1 MAQDNN
7 ISVSFTEEDIQTVRD
22 AIVTIAGVL
31 KGKAISLTPQ
41 ERKQYGRVKYEKE
54 VWIDK
59 VKIQMDNNPNLIPE
73 YISKAEF
80 DKDYLAHKQLNE
92 LITLL
97 EQQLNLMQDT
107 NMLLGSDLDVN
118 ALMFYRIAK
127 TYAAANAPGAR
138 TVYDDLKQQYP
149 STKKRPTSGEEN

>member
-7 ISVSFTEEDIQTVRD
+7 ISVSFTEEDIQAVRD
-22 AIVTIAGVL
+22 AIATIAGVL

-107 NMLLGSDLDVN
+107 NMLL
-118 ALMFYRIAK
+118 
-127 TYAAANAPGAR
+127 T
-138 TVYDDLKQQYP
+138 
-149 STKKRPTSGEEN
+149 